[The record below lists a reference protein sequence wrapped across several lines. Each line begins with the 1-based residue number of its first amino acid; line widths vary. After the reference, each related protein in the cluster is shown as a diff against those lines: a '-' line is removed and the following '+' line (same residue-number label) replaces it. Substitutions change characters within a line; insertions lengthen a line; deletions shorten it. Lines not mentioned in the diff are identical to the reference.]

1 VQVKVTPE
9 DRTEGTADERD
20 VIVINDELA
29 VPRSELRYRA
39 SRSGGPGGQH
49 VNTSSTRIELE
60 FDVDAS
66 PSLTVAQRAAIRER
80 LANRI
85 AADGVL
91 RLSSRTS
98 RSQYQN
104 REDVT
109 ARFQRL
115 LEDALRVRKPRRKTK
130 VPRAVKEARLKA
142 KKRRA
147 KVKKQRGPV
156 SRDE

>member
-1 VQVKVTPE
+1 M
-9 DRTEGTADERD
+9 ADDTQDTSAERD
-20 VIVINDELA
+20 VIVINDTLSI
-29 VPRSELRYRA
+29 PGSELRYQA

-49 VNTSSTRIELE
+49 VNTSSTRVELE
-60 FDVDAS
+60 FDVDRS
-66 PSLTVAQRAAIRER
+66 PSLTEPQRAAIRER

-85 AADGVL
+85 SADGML
-91 RLSSRTS
+91 RLSSRSS
-98 RSQYQN
+98 RSQHRN

-115 LEDALRVRKPRRKTK
+115 LADALKERKPRKRTK

-147 KVKKQRGPV
+147 QVKKQRGPV
-156 SRDE
+156 SPDE

>member
-1 VQVKVTPE
+1 MAEDIQQTPPE
-9 DRTEGTADERD
+9 HDG
-20 VIVINDELA
+20 IVISAELTIPQA
-29 VPRSELRYRA
+29 ELRFRA

-49 VNTSSTRIELE
+49 VNTSATRIELE
-60 FDVDAS
+60 FDVDRS
-66 PSLTVAQRAAIRER
+66 PSLTDAQRAAIRAR

-91 RLSSRTS
+91 RLASRLS
-98 RSQYQN
+98 RSQHRN

-115 LEDALRVRKPRRKTK
+115 LADALRERKPRKKTK
-130 VPRAVKEARLKA
+130 VPRTVQEARLQE

-147 KVKKQRGPV
+147 QTKKQRGPV
-156 SRDE
+156 SPDE